1 MSYTK
6 SAQKL
11 ELTYQFIKDF
21 IAKNNYPPSVREIC
35 MSVGFKSTA
44 SAQFYLNKLE
54 ENGLIRRS
62 ASKNRTIEIVDDE
75 SSAPVTDDMLERV
88 PFWGNIAAGEPLL
101 AGVEVD
107 TSFALP
113 TDFFHIDDRSF
124 LLKVRGSSMMDIG
137 ILDGDMVLIRQQ
149 AYANNGDIVVAQ
161 INNEEVTLKRFFKE
175 KDCIRLHPENSLM
188 EDIIVTPDQDFA
200 ILGII
205 SGLLRNNIR

>member
-1 MSYTK
+1 MSYSK

-21 IAKNNYPPSVREIC
+21 IAKYNYPPSVREIC
-35 MSVGFKSTA
+35 NSLGFKSTA
-44 SAQFYLNKLE
+44 SAQFYLKKLE
-54 ENGLIRRS
+54 ENGLIRKS

-75 SSAPVTDDMLERV
+75 REMPQDKSLERV

-113 TDFFHIDDRSF
+113 TDFFNVDERSF
-124 LLKVRGSSMMDIG
+124 LLKVRGNSMMDMG

-149 AYANNGDIVVAQ
+149 SYANNGDIVVAQ
-161 INNEEVTLKRFFKE
+161 INHEEVTLKRFFKE
-175 KDCIRLHPENSLM
+175 KDVIRLHPENSM
-188 EDIIVTPDQDFA
+188 MDDIIVTPDQDFA
-200 ILGII
+200 VLGVI